1 MKKVLFIL
9 IALMIFI
16 AIVLAAAGCAKQV
29 KPQSFNDLVKV
40 KLMYSQS
47 MPSINVY
54 LITHTVG
61 HNEFNFV
68 LVQTGRGVTMER
80 EW

>member
-16 AIVLAAAGCAKQV
+16 AIVLAAVGCAKQV
-29 KPQSFNDLVKV
+29 KPQSSNSAINV
-40 KLMYSQS
+40 KLMYDQQ
-47 MPSINVY
+47 MPSISVF
-54 LITHTVG
+54 LITHTKG
-61 HNEFNFV
+61 HNEFNFI
-68 LVQTGRGVTMER
+68 LVQTGRGVTIER